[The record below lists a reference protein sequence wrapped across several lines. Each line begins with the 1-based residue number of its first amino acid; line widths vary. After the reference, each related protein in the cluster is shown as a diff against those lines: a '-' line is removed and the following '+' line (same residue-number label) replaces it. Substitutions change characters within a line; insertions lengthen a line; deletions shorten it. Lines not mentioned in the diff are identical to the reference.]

1 MRTSATG
8 NRPSILRRP
17 HLLPARASRGFT
29 LIEVMVVMAMIAIA
43 MAVVSLALRD
53 PAATR
58 LERDA
63 ERLAALLEMA
73 RAEARATGLPAR
85 WVPAANTDDLPFRF
99 VGLRAKSKL
108 PERWLDDQV
117 RAQVIGN
124 NSVVLGPDAILPP
137 QRIVLSLD
145 AQRLEVASDGLA
157 AFAVVAAGAAA
168 P

>member
-1 MRTSATG
+1 MRTSGPG
-8 NRPSILRRP
+8 NNEHRRDHRGLRRSP
-17 HLLPARASRGFT
+17 GFT
-29 LIEVMVVMAMIAIA
+29 LIELMVVVALIAIGVA
-43 MAVVSLALRD
+43 ITSLALRD
-53 PAATR
+53 PTAAR

-85 WVPAANTDDLPFRF
+85 WVPAANADELPFRF
-99 VGLRAKSKL
+99 VGLRAASKL
-108 PERWLDDQV
+108 PERWLDGQV
-117 RAQVIGN
+117 RAQIVGG

-157 AFAVVAAGAAA
+157 AFAVVTGPAT